1 MKRSERILDDFSS
14 WFASAAGVWQT
25 AIVTGLIVAA
35 ERVFPHIDPNGFWL
49 LYLLTVYSGI
59 TQPALA
65 YVGTLA
71 NKKLDSVLEHVTAD
85 ADADLTEDQGQT
97 AMLQAL
103 TEQVTALRAELA
115 ALRGER

>member
-1 MKRSERILDDFSS
+1 MKRSEAVLDAFSR

-25 AIVTGLIVAA
+25 AIVTGLIVGA

-65 YVGTLA
+65 YVGTLT
-71 NKKLDSVLEHVTAD
+71 NKKLDAVLEHVTSD
-85 ADADLTEDQGQT
+85 ADADLAEDQGQT
-97 AMLQAL
+97 ALLRAL
-103 TEQVTALRAELA
+103 TEQVVAMRAELA
-115 ALRGER
+115 ELRGER

>member
-1 MKRSERILDDFSS
+1 MKRSERILDGFSR

-25 AIVTGLIVAA
+25 AIITGLIVAA

-71 NKKLDSVLEHVTAD
+71 NKKLDTVLEHVTTD
-85 ADADLTEDQGQT
+85 ADADLAEDQAQT
-97 AMLQAL
+97 ALLRAL
-103 TEQVTALRAELA
+103 TDQVAGLRAELA
-115 ALRGER
+115 QLRGER